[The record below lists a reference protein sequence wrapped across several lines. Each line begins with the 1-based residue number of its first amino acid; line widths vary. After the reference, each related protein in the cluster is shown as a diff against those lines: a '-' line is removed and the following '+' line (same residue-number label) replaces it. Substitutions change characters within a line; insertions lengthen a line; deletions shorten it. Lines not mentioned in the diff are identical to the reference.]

1 MLSFIFS
8 KTPLSFFVQSF
19 WRDEAFSYLL
29 AKKNIVEIIFLTA
42 KDYNPPLYYLI
53 LHFWMKFF
61 GHSEIALRSLSL
73 IFYWATI
80 YIVFLFLTEIFK
92 IKNKL
97 LLLLSLIFFIAN
109 PVLIYYAFEARM
121 YTLLAFF
128 SVLSS
133 YAFLKEN
140 KKIYFFATTFGLL
153 THYYMIFVFL
163 SHLITY
169 FINKKKLKTTNL
181 IFFIQPLVYFL
192 IWITFVFFQN
202 HQFLNN
208 DFWIKKQE
216 IKDLKNFAA
225 ILFTGYEKDF
235 DFNYEKITQFSVF
248 LSLIIIIIFLT
259 KKRNLL
265 GKKVVFF
272 YLFLSGLFIPFIIF
286 IVSLFKP
293 IFLPRYLI
301 GQTMLFL
308 LFIIYL
314 LNKIDKKIVSF
325 FILLIFLYFS
335 FDYQKL
341 QIKYRKKSDY
351 KKLYKEIKSLLKK
364 DDLVYV
370 TSELDFFVA
379 QYYVDENRVKIYGKT
394 DEEIPN
400 YVGKVLIPKK
410 AIVYNLPF
418 YPKKAFIVNNDSYS
432 IQSSF

>member
-8 KTPLSFFVQSF
+8 KTPLSFFVQSL

-29 AKKNIVEIIFLTA
+29 AKKNIIEIIFLTA

-53 LHFWMKFF
+53 LHFWIKIF
-61 GHSEIALRSLSL
+61 GSSEIALRGLSL

-97 LLLLSLIFFIAN
+97 LLFLTLMLFIINPLLT
-109 PVLIYYAFEARM
+109 YYAFEARM

-128 SVLSS
+128 SILSS
-133 YAFLKEN
+133 YAFLKES
-140 KKIYFFATTFGLL
+140 KKIYFLSLIFGLS
-153 THYYMIFVFL
+153 THYFMFFIFL
-163 SHLITY
+163 SQLITY
-169 FINKKKLKTTNL
+169 FIFKRKFKKINL
-181 IFFIQPLVYFL
+181 NLFIYPLICFL
-192 IWITFVFFQN
+192 IWMTFVFFQN
-202 HQFLNN
+202 HQLINN

-235 DFNYEKITQFSVF
+235 GFDYKKITNFSIF
-248 LSLIIIIIFLT
+248 LFLIIVTLFLT
-259 KKRNLL
+259 KKGTLL
-265 GKKVVFF
+265 EKKVVFF
-272 YLFLSGLFIPFIIF
+272 YLFFSGFIIPFIIF
-286 IVSLFKP
+286 IVSFFKP

-301 GQTMLFL
+301 GQTILLL
-308 LFIIYL
+308 LFIVYL
-314 LNKIDKKIVSF
+314 INKIDKKIISF
-325 FILLIFLYFS
+325 LILFVFLYFS

-341 QIKYRKKSDY
+341 QINYRKKTDY

-379 QYYVDENRVKIYGKT
+379 QYYIDEKRVKIYGKT
-394 DEEIPN
+394 YEEIPN
-400 YVGKVLIPKK
+400 YVGKILIPKK
-410 AIVYNLPF
+410 ATVYNLPF
-418 YPKKAFIVNNDSYS
+418 YPEKAFIVNNDSYT
-432 IQSSF
+432 IQSNF